1 MRYFIRFSYFGKA
14 YHGWQKQP
22 NAITVQEVLE
32 KALSTILRTDVE
44 VVGAGRTDT
53 GVHAKEMFAHFDL
66 SPLDNPEELMNSLNS
81 LLPSDIAVQALEKV
95 KPEAHARFDA
105 TQRTYEYWVVRE
117 KHPFFKDH
125 AHSVR
130 FPLDVKAMNE
140 AAAILME
147 YDDFECFS
155 KSHSDVKTF
164 ICDVRKAA
172 WSEREELLVFTIA
185 ADRFLRNMVRAITGT
200 LLEIGMG
207 KRKVADMHQIIQ
219 SKNRSNAGVSVP
231 AKGLYLT
238 QVQYPNSI
246 FDE

>member
-32 KALSTILRTDVE
+32 KALSTILREPIE

-53 GVHAKEMFAHFDL
+53 GVHAKEMFAHFDKAHIENTADL
-66 SPLDNPEELMNSLNS
+66 VNSLNS
-81 LLPSDIAVQALEKV
+81 LLPSDIAVQSLKPVA
-95 KPEAHARFDA
+95 PEAHARFDA
-105 TQRTYEYWVVRE
+105 TARTYEYWVVRE

-125 AHSVR
+125 AHCVR
-130 FPLDVKAMNE
+130 YPLNISAMNE
-140 AAAILME
+140 AASILLKYE
-147 YDDFECFS
+147 DFESFS
-155 KSHSDVKTF
+155 KTHSDVKTF
-164 ICDVRKAA
+164 ICDVRKAE
-172 WSEREELLVFTIA
+172 WSERDELLVFTIT

-200 LLEIGMG
+200 LLEVGMG
-207 KRKVADMHQIIQ
+207 KRESKDLDEIIQ

-238 QVQYPNSI
+238 QVNYPNSI